1 MRLLSGSKET
11 EHMTLVPDLA
21 PEVFR
26 QRHLIEGLF
35 SVVLDESAVRD
46 YLLGLAGALGMTP
59 YGDPIVF
66 SPDSMIE
73 NGAGR
78 AENAGYDAFLPLVD
92 SGISAYFW
100 TGPKFFSVV
109 IYTCKGFDPE
119 AGLSFTRQALGAGE
133 MVEAGF

>member
-1 MRLLSGSKET
+1 
-11 EHMTLVPDLA
+11 MTALVRDLA

-26 QRHLIEGLF
+26 QRHLIEGRF
-35 SVVLDESAVRD
+35 SVELDENAVCE
-46 YLLGLAGALGMTP
+46 YLLGLAAALDMTP

-66 SPDSMIE
+66 SPDAMIE
-73 NGAGR
+73 SGTGR
-78 AENAGYDAFLPLVD
+78 KENAGYDAFLPLVD

-109 IYTCKGFDPE
+109 VYTCKGFE
-119 AGLSFTRQALGAGE
+119 AAAGLGYTRAALGAGE

>member
-1 MRLLSGSKET
+1 
-11 EHMTLVPDLA
+11 MTLVADLA

-26 QRHLIEGLF
+26 QRHLIEGRF
-35 SVVLDESAVRD
+35 SAALDETFVRG
-46 YLLGLAGALGMTP
+46 YLLGLAGALDMTP

-66 SPDSMIE
+66 SPDAMIE
-73 NGAGR
+73 SGAGR

-109 IYTCKGFDPE
+109 IYTCKGFDPA
-119 AGLSFTRQALGAGE
+119 AGLAFTRETLEADE

>member
-1 MRLLSGSKET
+1 
-11 EHMTLVPDLA
+11 MTALVRDLA

-26 QRHLIEGLF
+26 QRHLIEGRF
-35 SVVLDESAVRD
+35 SVELDEAAVQD

-66 SPDSMIE
+66 SPDAMIE
-73 NGAGR
+73 SGTGR
-78 AENAGYDAFLPLVD
+78 KENAGYDAFLPLVD

-109 IYTCKGFDPE
+109 VYTCAGFDPE
-119 AGLSFTRQALGAGE
+119 AGLTFTRQALGAGE
-133 MVEAGF
+133 LVEAGF

>member
-1 MRLLSGSKET
+1 MYGLLSRI
-11 EHMTLVPDLA
+11 VN
-21 PEVFR
+21 
-26 QRHLIEGLF
+26 
-35 SVVLDESAVRD
+35 VVCDVDEAVR
-46 YLLGLAGALGMTP
+46 P
-59 YGDPIVF
+59 YRLVLFRKVLNQRYKIFRLHVETVF
-66 SPDSMIE
+66 SPDPMIE

-119 AGLSFTRQALGAGE
+119 AGLSFTRQTLGAGE

>member
-1 MRLLSGSKET
+1 
-11 EHMTLVPDLA
+11 MTGLVRDLA
-21 PEVFR
+21 PEIFR
-26 QRHLIEGLF
+26 QHHLIEGRF
-35 SVVLDESAVRD
+35 SVALDEDRVGE
-46 YLLGLAGALGMTP
+46 YLLGLAGALGMAP

-73 NGAGR
+73 NGSGR

-109 IYTCKGFDPE
+109 IYTCAGFVPA
-119 AGLSFTRQALGAGE
+119 AGLDFTRQALGAE
-133 MVEAGF
+133 ELVEAGF

>member
-1 MRLLSGSKET
+1 
-11 EHMTLVPDLA
+11 MTLVPDLA

-26 QRHLIEGLF
+26 QRHLIEGRF
-35 SVVLDESAVRD
+35 SVGLDESAVRD

-66 SPDSMIE
+66 SPHAMIE
-73 NGAGR
+73 SGAGR

-109 IYTCKGFDPE
+109 IYTCKGFDAD
-119 AGLSFTRQALGAGE
+119 AGLRFTKTALGADD